1 MTLLAIVGGFLVL
14 FGLLAITG
22 VIAPLARRVW
32 RFRGRATGKIV
43 AIETSGSGSTVTSYK
58 HAAEI
63 PVGPDMALSYRL
75 VVEFL
80 VASTPRRAYSLWK
93 MRTISKRIGFSR
105 VQARGTEETTIGGL
119 PFDTGQTVTVIYN
132 PADPAEAI
140 ADDTGAYALFAL
152 QVFIGFIVTVIGLL
166 LLFAT
171 GNLAWL
177 GPDWHP

>member
-1 MTLLAIVGGFLVL
+1 V
-14 FGLLAITG
+14 GLLQ
-22 VIAPLARRVW
+22 
-32 RFRGRATGKIV
+32 RF
-43 AIETSGSGSTVTSYK
+43 
-58 HAAEI
+58 
-63 PVGPDMALSYRL
+63 PN
-75 VVEFL
+75 
-80 VASTPRRAYSLWK
+80 
-93 MRTISKRIGFSR
+93 
-105 VQARGTEETTIGGL
+105 
-119 PFDTGQTVTVIYN
+119 VTVIYN